1 MRVVWQQN
9 IKHKF
14 ALAEGGFFKT
24 RGWHVVKMTGL
35 LWTSMTLKSSGKRK
49 EEGERSFSFGV
60 QSLGTCLFVCEL
72 IGCRGLWTK
81 DLCSFRLML
90 HLEHDSGSKNVPPV
104 HWHGL
109 ASCVTT
115 SSLIMLSSSASPPA
129 PRATNMRSG
138 PSPQSRPKVLSGL
151 FFFPTEMHLNQV
163 CDSYAYMHAM
173 NINAESEAAEE
184 WMKKKRAIDRMR
196 CNGEGRAL
204 EMLPEL

>member
-14 ALAEGGFFKT
+14 ALAGGGFFKT

-49 EEGERSFSFGV
+49 EEGERSYSFGV

-129 PRATNMRSG
+129 PRATNMRSS

>member
-14 ALAEGGFFKT
+14 ALAGGGFFKT

-129 PRATNMRSG
+129 PRGTNMRSG